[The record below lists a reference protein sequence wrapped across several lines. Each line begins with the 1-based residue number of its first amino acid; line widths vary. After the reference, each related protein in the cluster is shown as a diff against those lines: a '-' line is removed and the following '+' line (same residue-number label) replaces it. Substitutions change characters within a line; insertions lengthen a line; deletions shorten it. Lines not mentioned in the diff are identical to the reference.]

1 MKQQILD
8 ILDKSTNNGMKADE
22 IVSLIQDETFA
33 NLDEA
38 AKYMVSVIAVKDM
51 ATVNA
56 IYFMKNV
63 LQEMTIGG
71 WKSEREMAGLG
82 IVCPD
87 RPGSF
92 LPTE

>member
-22 IVSLIQDETFA
+22 IASLVRGETFA
-33 NLDEA
+33 SLDKA
-38 AKYMVSVIAVKDM
+38 TRYMVSIITVEDM
-51 ATVNA
+51 ATVDA

-71 WKSEREMAGLG
+71 WKSE
-82 IVCPD
+82 
-87 RPGSF
+87 
-92 LPTE
+92 

>member
-1 MKQQILD
+1 MRQQILE
-8 ILDKSTNNGMKADE
+8 ILGKSTNNGVKADE
-22 IVSLIQDETFA
+22 IVSLMQKETFA

-38 AKYMVSVIAVKDM
+38 AKYMVSVIAVEDM

-71 WKSEREMAGLG
+71 WKNE
-82 IVCPD
+82 
-87 RPGSF
+87 
-92 LPTE
+92 